1 MLIALKRA
9 GFEER
14 RQTGSHIILR
24 HPETKRMAVVP
35 NHSGTLNTGLLH
47 SILKQSGLTAEEL
60 TILLES

>member
-1 MLIALKRA
+1 MVIALKRA

-24 HPETKRMAVVP
+24 NPENNRMAVVP
-35 NHSGTLNTGLLH
+35 NHHGTFNVGLVH

-60 TILLES
+60 THLLEL